1 MKLWA
6 HFTYWTIIVLAISAG
21 FWDHYHQ
28 ERVYVEHLKTIPT
41 PIMDCSEGPKPAIST
56 GTTIWQTSSSGANV
70 AGVSGSVV
78 VNTGGMC
85 SDYPQKSTVRK

>member
-6 HFTYWTIIVLAISAG
+6 HFTYWTIIVLAISVG
-21 FWDHYHQ
+21 YWDHYHQ

-41 PIMDCSEGPKPAIST
+41 PIMDCSREETAAMSVDAIT
-56 GTTIWQTSSSGANV
+56 QTSSNSTGVNI
-70 AGVSGSVV
+70 AGVTGAVAV
-78 VNTGGMC
+78 TGGVC